1 MDEGGSSGPPPL
13 PPRRKSLPPS
23 TVGCRRPSPPSV
35 QPPAPLATSSA
46 WCSSPDGS
54 RMTTAKPINLP
65 PAEDAAPINSQQPAA
80 AAASAACLQPP
91 SHSSSHGKLHYNG
104 MDATKDKPSPAKL
117 TSGSKSE
124 NTSPATRR
132 DKVHGLMS
140 AGEWR
145 ETCTD
150 TSSDIERASGSSLP
164 KLDDHALAMVKRRV
178 KKAINRSRSDLTK
191 RLSNSSDL
199 SELSARFSRNSA
211 DLEKFFN
218 EMGLDKS
225 VLAPMLSA
233 HCASDCNLFESV
245 SSLDSPDIRSL
256 TSDDDDSTQKS
267 DHGLKTAELHVAERP
282 AGQTSIVERNA
293 RIIKWLCNVKKA
305 TSQEE
310 D

>member
-1 MDEGGSSGPPPL
+1 MPPPV
-13 PPRRKSLPPS
+13 PPRRKRRDGKMTS
-23 TVGCRRPSPPSV
+23 T
-35 QPPAPLATSSA
+35 A
-46 WCSSPDGS
+46 
-54 RMTTAKPINLP
+54 PINL
-65 PAEDAAPINSQQPAA
+65 ADDAAPAA
-80 AAASAACLQPP
+80 AGRLMPAQALSPHA
-91 SHSSSHGKLHYNG
+91 KLHYNG
-104 MDATKDKPSPAKL
+104 MESKDKAPKL
-117 TSGSKSE
+117 GSKSE
-124 NTSPATRR
+124 NTSPAARR
-132 DKVHGLMS
+132 DKAHLMTD
-140 AGEWR
+140 EWR

-150 TSSDIERASGSSLP
+150 TSSDIDRASGSSLP

-225 VLAPMLSA
+225 VLQPMLSA
-233 HCASDCNLFESV
+233 HCASDFNLFESV

-256 TSDDDDSTQKS
+256 TSDDDSTQKS
-267 DHGLKTAELHVAERP
+267 EHGLKSTELHVGERT